1 MSLRI
6 INWIIILYLCIS
18 NTCSAKSVVAKY
30 RIESRSIAFDSLEPY
45 GQKSSAVER
54 SQLVQAARSVLR
66 RARSGLSE
74 DHGIR
79 HCRAVV
85 AIGLSS
91 SITSRRV
98 CASSFAAI
106 DVAKLFTTREPISH
120 DAERRNPASYV
131 ASNSRPSAAMR
142 FTAREPANRGRIV
155 PVLAGVRKI
164 WIVDVHNTAGAFRA
178 GQWMGEGESKIMHG
192 RARLLRREGRARAR
206 AAPWNS

>member
-30 RIESRSIAFDSLEPY
+30 RIESRSIAFDFLEPY

-91 SITSRRV
+91 
-98 CASSFAAI
+98 
-106 DVAKLFTTREPISH
+106 LLQ
-120 DAERRNPASYV
+120 
-131 ASNSRPSAAMR
+131 R
-142 FTAREPANRGRIV
+142 FQLPAN
-155 PVLAGVRKI
+155 
-164 WIVDVHNTAGAFRA
+164 VDGN
-178 GQWMGEGESKIMHG
+178 
-192 RARLLRREGRARAR
+192 LDRRQ
-206 AAPWNS
+206 